1 MRDIV
6 RELVGKSMRF
16 VMPAMPPE
24 LRRKPTRTPLRPLM
38 RLILPGAAL
47 LLSTPDS
54 ASALELAVSGARFNV
69 PASSLKEIRFRST
82 LRQQYDFSCGSAA
95 LATLLTHHYGQAVSE
110 AQVFEAMYLR
120 GDQDKIRKEG
130 FSMLDMQRFLASRGL
145 RADGFQLPLQKLVD
159 AGLPAIVLVS
169 DKGYSHFVVVKG
181 VADGRVLL
189 GDPAS
194 GARALTRT
202 AFEAIWTSKL
212 LFVVHGYRD
221 APSFNIP
228 ADWRAAPAAPLAAVV
243 GRESPAILPL
253 PKLGPGDF

>member
-1 MRDIV
+1 MKLAMRH
-6 RELVGKSMRF
+6 RPG
-16 VMPAMPPE
+16 
-24 LRRKPTRTPLRPLM
+24 PLLGV
-38 RLILPGAAL
+38 LLLPAL
-47 LLSTPDS
+47 LAAPGRAD
-54 ASALELAVSGARFNV
+54 ALELALSGARFNV

-120 GDQDKIRKEG
+120 GDQTKIRREG
-130 FSMLDMQRFLASRGL
+130 FSMLDMQRFLAARGL

-159 AGLPAIVLVS
+159 AGLPAIVLVT

-181 VADGRVLL
+181 VAGGRVLL

-194 GARALTRT
+194 GARAVTRA

-212 LFVVHGYRD
+212 LFVIHGFSGQ
-221 APSFNIP
+221 PGFNAA
-228 ADWRAAPAAPLAAVV
+228 ADWRAAPAAPLAAAV
-243 GRESPAILPL
+243 GRDLLAPLTL
-253 PKLGPGDF
+253 PKHGPGDF